1 MESTAAP
8 GSAQTLAEEM
18 TVEWRERLDTMVSG
32 YRDAMTLVAALKTG
46 IFENLGTETRTPQAV
61 ATDLQLDAR
70 AVDIVLHALAAAGVL
85 VKKDE
90 AFCIEPGARPL
101 LLANSPETM
110 VSILGHNLGLMHNWL
125 QLPDVLRTGR
135 PAERPERTTEQM
147 RDFICGMENVSR
159 LSSREVAARI
169 DLGGVRRLLDLG
181 GGPGTAAIVFCQTHP
196 ALEAVVF
203 DLPGP
208 VGIADEQIAAAG
220 LGERITTVAGDFHSD
235 DLGADFDAVYIANI
249 IHMLSPDET
258 RALFRRSRACLNPG
272 GRILVKDFYLDDDRL
287 HPAFAAQFS
296 VNMLTATVG
305 GKSYTRRETLALL
318 AETGFGG
325 ITAVPVAKGSQVLC
339 GFLES

>member
-1 MESTAAP
+1 M
-8 GSAQTLAEEM
+8 
-18 TVEWRERLDTMVSG
+18 EWRDRLDAMVSG

-46 IFENLGTETRTPQAV
+46 IFANLGAEARRPQTV
-61 ATDLQLDAR
+61 AADLQLDAR
-70 AVDIVLHALAAAGVL
+70 AVDIVMHALAAAGVL
-85 VKKDE
+85 NKEGE
-90 AFCIEPGARPL
+90 AFRIDPGARPL
-101 LLANSPETM
+101 LLADSPETM
-110 VSILGHNLGLMHNWL
+110 VSIMGHNVGLMHNWL
-125 QLPDVLRTGR
+125 QLPDVLRTGQ
-135 PAERPERTTEQM
+135 PAARPERTAAEM

-159 LSSREVAARI
+159 LSSHEVAAKV
-169 DLGGVRRLLDLG
+169 DLTGVRRLLDLG

-208 VGIADEQIAAAG
+208 IGIADEQIAAAG

-235 DLGADFDAVYIANI
+235 DLGANFDAVYIANI

-258 RALFRRSRACLNPG
+258 RALFERSRTCLNPG

-287 HPAFAAQFS
+287 NPAFAAQFS
-296 VNMLTATVG
+296 VNMLTATAG
-305 GKSYTRRETLALL
+305 GKSYTRAETLALL

-339 GFLES
+339 GILES